1 MDNLIYNYSLCIDMT
16 LMLFTSF
23 YFLFGKTPDKPIFDN
38 YLKSRRLMALAV
50 LLLVANYC
58 VHFFLRLRFTNPT
71 AAILVNLSTYFLCY
85 WVFISA
91 LHTLLNRFYISQ
103 RRSLIHISMW
113 IVYTTLVILVG
124 LCLPNGPI
132 QSTGVISLALCLMVY
147 GVYLSFRFL
156 RIYRRSVKHFDNTSS
171 DDLSVYV
178 KWMNHFTYF
187 VLAYGVGCSV
197 LTFLND
203 EYVYLWILS
212 SIPLYVYL
220 FCCYQNYLLFYERVE
235 TVIVSETETE
245 TEDEDE
251 PLFEI
256 EGKNKLEN
264 HEIIPA
270 HYNEIADRINEWIEN
285 NGYISPG
292 LTIKDLADE
301 LRTNR
306 TYLSGY
312 INNTYKTTFRNWIT
326 DMRMEYAKQRM
337 TNNPEQKLAEIAEA
351 SGFMSLSHFMRTFK
365 EKEGCSPAKWK
376 KGSNEK

>member
-1 MDNLIYNYSLCIDMT
+1 
-16 LMLFTSF
+16 
-23 YFLFGKTPDKPIFDN
+23 
-38 YLKSRRLMALAV
+38 MALAV

-58 VHFFLRLRFTNPT
+58 VHFFLRLRFSNPT
-71 AAILVNLSTYFLCY
+71 AAILINLSTYFLCY

-91 LHTLLNRFYISQ
+91 LYTLLNRFYISQ
-103 RRSLIHISMW
+103 RRSILHISMW
-113 IVYTTLVILVG
+113 IVYTVLVLLVG
-124 LCLPNGPI
+124 LYLPKGPI
-132 QSTGVISLALCLMVY
+132 QTTGVISLAICLMVY

-156 RIYRRSVKHFDNTSS
+156 RVYRRAVNHIDNTSS
-171 DDLSVYV
+171 DDLSMYV

-187 VLAYGVGCSV
+187 VLVYGVGCSV
-197 LTFLND
+197 LTFLKD

-212 SIPLYVYL
+212 SVPLYVYI

-235 TVIVSETETE
+235 TAIVSGAEI
-245 TEDEDE
+245 EDETIFKIE
-251 PLFEI
+251 ENNKFE
-256 EGKNKLEN
+256 NR
-264 HEIIPA
+264 EILPA
-270 HYNEIADRINEWIEN
+270 HYNEIADRISEWIEN

-292 LTIKDLADE
+292 LTIKDLADK
-301 LRTNR
+301 LCTNR

-337 TNNPEQKLAEIAEA
+337 TNHPEQKLVEIAEA

-376 KGSNEK
+376 KGANVQ

>member
-16 LMLFTSF
+16 LMLFISF

-38 YLKSRRLMALAV
+38 YLKSRRLMSLAV
-50 LLLVANYC
+50 LLLVGNYC
-58 VHFFLRLRFTNPT
+58 IHFFLRLRFTNPT

-85 WVFISA
+85 WVFIIAMHS
-91 LHTLLNRFYISQ
+91 LLNRFYISK
-103 RRSLIHISMW
+103 RRSLTHISIW
-113 IVYTTLVILVG
+113 IAYTALVLLVG
-124 LCLPNGPI
+124 LHIPKGAGQTACV
-132 QSTGVISLALCLMVY
+132 TGLALCLMAY
-147 GVYLSFRFL
+147 GLYLSLRFL
-156 RIYRRSVKHFDNTSS
+156 RIYRRAIKQFDNTSS
-171 DDLSVYV
+171 EDLSVYV
-178 KWMNHFTYF
+178 RWMNHFTYF
-187 VLAYGVGCSV
+187 ILIYGVACSA
-197 LTFLND
+197 LTFLAE

-235 TVIVSETETE
+235 SVIVSECENE
-245 TEDEDE
+245 NKDES
-251 PLFEI
+251 I
-256 EGKNKLEN
+256 LEN
-264 HEIIPA
+264 DTDSELENNEIVLA
-270 HYNEIADRINEWIEN
+270 HYNEIAVRMNEWIKN
-285 NGYISPG
+285 DGYISPG
-292 LTIKDLADE
+292 LTLKELADK

-312 INNTYKTTFRNWIT
+312 INSTYKTTFRNWIN
-326 DMRMEYAKQRM
+326 DLRMEYAKRRM